1 MKRCLLLG
9 CFCTLFPP
17 RFSHSFEKNFTSLFC
32 LLSLSLILS
41 RLLMMMLML
50 MIKFKHILPWSTMP
64 LHFNPFGSFVYLLF
78 SNLFKVFKCHSISPL
93 LVHLCIYS
101 FHIYSRSLNAIA
113 FHPLLFAFLL
123 FSHLRLTRWRMAA
136 PSWDSESMLM
146 FKTSR
151 FPRCVLM
158 HFFRLYFLFVKASC

>member
-1 MKRCLLLG
+1 MPL
-9 CFCTLFPP
+9 
-17 RFSHSFEKNFTSLFC
+17 
-32 LLSLSLILS
+32 
-41 RLLMMMLML
+41 
-50 MIKFKHILPWSTMP
+50 STMP
-64 LHFNPFGSFVYLLF
+64 LHFNPFGLFVYLLF
-78 SNLFKVFKCHSISPL
+78 SNLFRVLKCHCISPL

-151 FPRCVLM
+151 FPRCVLV
-158 HFFRLYFLFVKASC
+158 HFFPSYFLFVKASCWYRPAGVEACWGMGPEESLQKYFYENIKLLSATVMSPKKTKWWSCF